1 MVFKNKSLS
10 RGFVS
15 IVAVFMVVGSVLSL
29 LVVKEVIQ
37 KNYSQYTPKT
47 DSSKESTV
55 TPIESKEENTVSNTP
70 VPTVDSDPIVNCN
83 VGVNCGSKQM
93 RKSECSNAG
102 CCQLSS
108 GWYIYTSKTKCDE
121 DQKNQTNSNSYKPTS
136 NTSSTVKC
144 SYSGDGYQ
152 YDFGTLS
159 YDDCN
164 KKTTEYW
171 NSKNEELKNMKFPT
185 YSPQIVYTTPSTST
199 TGQVTNVVDS
209 SLSKELSEGRC
220 RQRYQLD
227 SQAASSYGGTVGSA
241 MLDMAKSNFDRCMS
255 SGVVVAVP
263 PPQTAPI
270 TEAQL
275 KICQQYSN
283 VAESIAIAAGCPASY
298 FK

>member
-1 MVFKNKSLS
+1 MSK
-10 RGFVS
+10 GFVS
-15 IVAVFMVVGSVLSL
+15 MAAVFMVVGAVISL

-55 TPIESKEENTVSNTP
+55 TPIRSKEVNTVSNTP

-83 VGVNCGSKQM
+83 VGVNCGFRQM
-93 RKSECSNAG
+93 RKSECGNAG

-108 GWYIYTSKTKCDE
+108 GWHIYTSKAKCDE
-121 DQKNQTNSNSYKPTS
+121 DQKNQTNTNSYKPTS
-136 NTSSTVKC
+136 STSSTVRC

-164 KKTTEYW
+164 RKTTEYW
-171 NSKNEELKNMKFPT
+171 NSKNVELKNVKFPT
-185 YSPQIVYTTPSTST
+185 YSPQSNYTMPTASATNTNNTSTSKEISD
-199 TGQVTNVVDS
+199 GKCRQQYQVDS
-209 SLSKELSEGRC
+209 QS
-220 RQRYQLD
+220 
-227 SQAASSYGGTVGSA
+227 ASAYGGSVGSA
-241 MLDMAKSNFDRCMS
+241 MQDMAKSNFDRCMS
-255 SGVVVAVP
+255 NGVVLAVP

-283 VAESIAIAAGCPASY
+283 VAESIAIAAGCPSSY